1 MRRPLRTLV
10 LTIFALHG
18 LCSGALA
25 TETVQGAI
33 RGAITDSSDGVLPG
47 VTVVATSVEG
57 RVLATAVTD
66 GAGAYELGA
75 LPAGEVRLTFQLDGF
90 ATAVEP
96 VAVRPGTVSIVRRR
110 LELAPV
116 TETVVVVAEAPVPA
130 PRFLPPPPPVVRPV
144 PVHDRDSICGP
155 AKPEAAP
162 ESFGTI
168 RSRRREMERDLYT
181 QDDELLID
189 GGTLDGLELGR
200 NVVVRRRFRADSSG
214 AAVMGEHTAGLVQ
227 IVSIDERTSGAVVVY
242 ACDELRKG
250 DFLASFKPEP
260 VRIPDPAGIPAY
272 GDAARILFADA
283 GQMLGAPRRLM
294 VIDRGS
300 EHGIYVGQRLTLFR
314 RRGRVDAKR
323 SAVGDAVVVA
333 LRVDSAT
340 IRVESATDVISSGDW
355 AAPNH
360 PSPVASPIAGS
371 AGSKHQ

>member
-1 MRRPLRTLV
+1 M
-10 LTIFALHG
+10 
-18 LCSGALA
+18 
-25 TETVQGAI
+25 
-33 RGAITDSSDGVLPG
+33 
-47 VTVVATSVEG
+47 
-57 RVLATAVTD
+57 
-66 GAGAYELGA
+66 
-75 LPAGEVRLTFQLDGF
+75 
-90 ATAVEP
+90 
-96 VAVRPGTVSIVRRR
+96 
-110 LELAPV
+110 
-116 TETVVVVAEAPVPA
+116 
-130 PRFLPPPPPVVRPV
+130 RPV
-144 PVHDRDSICGP
+144 PVHDRNSICGP

-168 RSRRREMERDLYT
+168 RLRRREMERDLYT

-200 NVVVRRRFRADSSG
+200 NVVVRRRFRADSAG

-294 VIDRGS
+294 VIARGS
-300 EHGIYVGQRLTLFR
+300 EHGLYVGQRLTLFR

-323 SAVGDAVVVA
+323 SVVGDAVVVA
-333 LRVDSAT
+333 LRSDSAT